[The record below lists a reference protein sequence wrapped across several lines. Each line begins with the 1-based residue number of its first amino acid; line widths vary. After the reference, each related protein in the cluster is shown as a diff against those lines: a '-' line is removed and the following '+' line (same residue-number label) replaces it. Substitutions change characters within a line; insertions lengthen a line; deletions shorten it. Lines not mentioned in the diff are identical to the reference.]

1 MSNAQSAYGGSESAG
16 YRKAS
21 LLNSQTEPW
30 ADGPAARNPRIAAA
44 RWARPVLIALSAVCG
59 LVLVGRFIGEPL
71 MQIRHVTVHSDVAL
85 ADDQVLA
92 LSGIQ
97 SSEHWY
103 TVSTAAI
110 QKRLE
115 ASPLIR
121 RAVAE
126 KVFPE
131 TIRLTLWGRQPAALV
146 LASSGGRSFPVL
158 VDDEGVVF
166 KVATA
171 GDLDLPVVSGL
182 SAGTMALGAQLPRAY
197 RALFADLRAI
207 RQKAPAMCAA
217 LSEIRVVGDG
227 AADLSPQDL
236 ELVIYLASTP
246 VPIRTRGSIDEGLVR
261 YGLMAVDL
269 LSRQGVLKDIQ
280 ELDFRSGDV
289 VYRRAGNVAPAP
301 ASADYRGAESADYR
315 GAGSADYRG
324 AGSADYRGAGSADYR
339 GAGSADYR
347 GAVAAA
353 KGG

>member
-1 MSNAQSAYGGSESAG
+1 MSSAESAYGGSESAR
-16 YRKAS
+16 YHKAA
-21 LLNSQTEPW
+21 LLNGQTEPR
-30 ADGPAARNPRIAAA
+30 ADKPTTQNPRITAA
-44 RWARPVLIALSAVCG
+44 RWARPVLIVLTAVCS
-59 LVLVGRFIGEPL
+59 LVLVGRFICEPL

-110 QKRLE
+110 QKKLE

-126 KVFPE
+126 KVFPD

-146 LASSGGRSFPVL
+146 LASSDGRSFPVL
-158 VDDEGVVF
+158 VDEDGVVF
-166 KVATA
+166 KVGTA
-171 GDLDLPVVSGL
+171 SDLDLPVVSGL
-182 SAGTMALGAQLPRAY
+182 SAGDMALGAQLPRAY

-207 RQKAPAMCAA
+207 REKAPAMCAA

-236 ELVIYLASTP
+236 ELVIYLTSTP

-261 YGLMAVDL
+261 YGLMAIDL

-289 VYRRAGNVAPAP
+289 VYKRAGKIAPGP
-301 ASADYRGAESADYR
+301 KSAEHRDTQSAEHRDAQSAEYRD
-315 GAGSADYRG
+315 
-324 AGSADYRGAGSADYR
+324 
-339 GAGSADYR
+339 
-347 GAVAAA
+347 AVAAL